1 MGQATLPTYRLQV
14 ARLLHDANNQFYSV
28 TDVND
33 YINAARL
40 RVCGDTGCIRQLQ
53 SFTLTP
59 GQEVYQFSALPN
71 AVQVIDIWNI
81 TVIFGQTRYVMLKK
95 SYTDINQA
103 IRPYVAYT
111 AMPIAFAK
119 YGETSWYM
127 APPPDQAYPCE
138 VDTVIYPGD
147 LLSDGAVETIPLI
160 FQECVKYYAARE
172 AKQNSQDWA
181 EADRFELLYRRS
193 IGNVRASSALRSM
206 PNPYQIG
213 LR

>member
-28 TDVND
+28 ADLND

-59 GQEVYQFSALPN
+59 GQEVYLFSALPN
-71 AVQVIDIWNI
+71 SGQVIDIWNI
-81 TVIFGQTRYVMLKK
+81 TVIFGQTRYVMLRK
-95 SYTDINQA
+95 SYTDINQSV
-103 IRPYVAYT
+103 RPYVNYL
-111 AMPIAFAK
+111 AMPVAFAN

-127 APPPDQAYPCE
+127 APPPDQAYPTE
-138 VDTVIYPGD
+138 VDCVMYGAD
-147 LLSDGAVETIPLI
+147 LTSDGQAETIPLV

-172 AKQNSQDWA
+172 AKQASQDWA
-181 EADRFELLYRRS
+181 EADRFEMMYRKS
-193 IGNVRASSALRSM
+193 IINVRASRSLRSM